1 MFIQVGIDEPGMT
14 WLEMFIVY
22 RMAGYPSPAQNPRR
36 AAGIRHALEVHLSRF
51 RAGIREVAKL
61 TMKEEDA
68 KMFRPSR
75 HRHPRLQTLGVS
87 TYLPMVST
95 HLNITPEAR
104 KEVAL
109 YIMRSQHGGTREK
122 NAALLHRS
130 DAVPVQ
136 RVRLKGRSAWSAKI
150 KPWRGCLFAHEEE
163 QDVRRRKRA
172 RPAAEVQEG
181 ENVDQVE
188 PLTCR
193 PKAPRVASWSCLD
206 LDLDLCADVPKQ
218 ASVPTKKRGRQPAR
232 DNSSDRPSMMFQC
245 PGCKHGAAAKRLSCQ
260 VLNFGTKVRCESCK
274 KLRACR
280 SGCAHVDNYGISVN
294 STSIIRKD

>member
-1 MFIQVGIDEPGMT
+1 
-14 WLEMFIVY
+14 
-22 RMAGYPSPAQNPRR
+22 
-36 AAGIRHALEVHLSRF
+36 
-51 RAGIREVAKL
+51 
-61 TMKEEDA
+61 
-68 KMFRPSR
+68 
-75 HRHPRLQTLGVS
+75 
-87 TYLPMVST
+87 MVST

-136 RVRLKGRSAWSAKI
+136 RVRLKGRSAWNAKI

-172 RPAAEVQEG
+172 RPTAEVQEG

-218 ASVPTKKRGRQPAR
+218 ANVPTKKRGRQPAR

-245 PGCKHGAAAKRLSCQ
+245 PGCKHGAAAKRPSFQ
-260 VLNFGTKVRCESCK
+260 VLNLGTKTRCASCK
-274 KLRACR
+274 KVTGVSLWTCPCGQLWHQCETHKHYPERLR
-280 SGCAHVDNYGISVN
+280 SEPCAKNVAKVSREDTTEAVVIQ
-294 STSIIRKD
+294 I